1 MDLRPLLSDTALAF
15 RGFNMTNLGRS
26 HELLNHANYG
36 PVVRQYLEEGSEI
49 CSESTGKH
57 VNLVDRVENQR
68 ETALDDYAEAIT
80 LIVVMEQAQLRLL
93 ADFHDTD
100 YHHARLSVG
109 FSLGEI
115 SALIAGGVYETKDA
129 LRIPLEMSADCVDLA
144 HEVQMAIVFSRRDAI
159 PMDRVDSLCLQINA
173 RGQGVIGISTY
184 LSPNSFLILGTGDTI
199 DVFRQHLK
207 EIMKE
212 RIYLRMNDHQWPPLH
227 TPIVWN
233 RNIPNRSQVMLHTL
247 PGGMVEP
254 HPNVLSLVT
263 GTMAYTNTNSR
274 TIIANWIDHTQRLW
288 DVINELLASGIET
301 IIHVGPQ
308 PNIIPATFER
318 IATNVEVQTR
328 SSRRMR
334 AASAVARRPWLQ
346 AILPRR
352 AALLRAP
359 LIRHVTLEDWLLEPQ
374 GENFQPDETK

>member
-1 MDLRPLLSDTALAF
+1 MSRENRKVSSLQE
-15 RGFNMTNLGRS
+15 GRDW
-26 HELLNHANYG
+26 
-36 PVVRQYLEEGSEI
+36 I
-49 CSESTGKH
+49 
-57 VNLVDRVENQR
+57 
-68 ETALDDYAEAIT
+68 AE
-80 LIVVMEQAQLRLL
+80 
-93 ADFHDTD
+93 
-100 YHHARLSVG
+100 
-109 FSLGEI
+109 
-115 SALIAGGVYETKDA
+115 
-129 LRIPLEMSADCVDLA
+129 
-144 HEVQMAIVFSRRDAI
+144 
-159 PMDRVDSLCLQINA
+159 
-173 RGQGVIGISTY
+173 
-184 LSPNSFLILGTGDTI
+184 
-199 DVFRQHLK
+199 
-207 EIMKE
+207 
-212 RIYLRMNDHQWPPLH
+212 
-227 TPIVWN
+227 IVWN

-288 DVINELLASGIET
+288 DVINELLVSGIET

-359 LIRHVTLEDWLLEPQ
+359 LIRHVILEDWLLEPQ
-374 GENFQPDETK
+374 GGNFQPDETK